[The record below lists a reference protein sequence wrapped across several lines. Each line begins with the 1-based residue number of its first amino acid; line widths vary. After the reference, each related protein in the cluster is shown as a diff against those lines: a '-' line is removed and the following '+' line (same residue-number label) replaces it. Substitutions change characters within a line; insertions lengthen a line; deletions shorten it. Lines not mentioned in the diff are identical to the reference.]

1 MIPGKLIT
9 GILFLIA
16 VCTTAMQKP
25 QTYPVKRI
33 YGYKQSIIKGVKP
46 QNKGAAVSEKQFVYL
61 LIKQDSKIDVAHV
74 WLNGAEVEFSV
85 QDVKTPVVL
94 DLENPTLNKTR
105 HLTLVP
111 KRDGHVQQVVLAG
124 IKHTTSRAIPN
135 HLKTFELLIAYQHL
149 GKTYYLGSKK
159 MKPLPTEVNP

>member
-9 GILFLIA
+9 GILFLMA
-16 VCTTAMQKP
+16 VVTTAMQQP

-46 QNKGAAVSEKQFVYL
+46 QNKATAISEKQFVYL
-61 LIKQDSKIDVAHV
+61 LVKQDAKVNVAHV
-74 WLNGAEVEFSV
+74 WLNGAEVDFSV
-85 QDVKTPVVL
+85 QDVNTPVVL
-94 DLENPTLNKTR
+94 DIENPTLNKQR
-105 HLTLVP
+105 QLTLVP
-111 KRDGHVQQVVLAG
+111 KREGHLQQVVLAE

-149 GKTYYLGSKK
+149 GKPYYLGIKK
-159 MKPLPTEVNP
+159 LKPLPTEVNP